1 MGNKTQVAHPEK
13 VAVRD
18 LILND
23 FGTMNRKY
31 HKNRQK
37 IGKNE
42 PVEQKP
48 LVLLLFFI

>member
-1 MGNKTQVAHPEK
+1 MAVGDLNNK
-13 VAVRD
+13 R
-18 LILND
+18 
-23 FGTMNRKY
+23 FGTVDQKY
-31 HKNRQK
+31 QKNGRK